1 LVLKY
6 ISFEDLLAVLLM
18 SISICGAMALLI
30 GNERRGFGRL
40 KRRING
46 LRFYLK
52 GRRVLPRNLP
62 PQKLF
67 DLIEI

>member
-1 LVLKY
+1 M
-6 ISFEDLLAVLLM
+6 F
-18 SISICGAMALLI
+18 ISICGAMVLLI

-40 KRRING
+40 KRRRNG

-52 GRRVLPRNLP
+52 GRRGLLRNLP

>member
-1 LVLKY
+1 
-6 ISFEDLLAVLLM
+6 M
-18 SISICGAMALLI
+18 SISICGAMVLLI

-40 KRRING
+40 KRRRNG

-52 GRRVLPRNLP
+52 GRRGLLRNLP